1 MSAQTKKDCN
11 TYLKFPVYV
20 RNTSMTET
28 AGDTPF
34 FLIYGHEPIKLPDV
48 LFTTGMSIRVCQS
61 Q

>member
-1 MSAQTKKDCN
+1 MSAQTKKDCS
-11 TYLKFPVYV
+11 TYLKFSVYLH
-20 RNTSMTET
+20 NTGMSET

-34 FLIYGHEPIKLPDV
+34 LLIYGHEPIKLPDV